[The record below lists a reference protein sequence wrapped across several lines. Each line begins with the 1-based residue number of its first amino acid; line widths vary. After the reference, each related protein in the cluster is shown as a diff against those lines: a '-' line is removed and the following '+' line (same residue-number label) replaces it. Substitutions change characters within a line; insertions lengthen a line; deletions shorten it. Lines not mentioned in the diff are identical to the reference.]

1 MSVKRFSMAA
11 AALAIAALMAGC
23 AVGPDFKP
31 PAPPDLDRYTR
42 EPQPARTAAPGDGL
56 GAAQRFDMG
65 RDIPA
70 DWWARFHSRPLT
82 GLIAEALAANPNLQS
97 TIAALRVA
105 QENKLAQ
112 VGKFFPTV
120 QANFTPSRQLTSQS
134 LSPVLNSAE
143 NPFNLYTAQLTIAYT
158 FDVWGQNRRAVES
171 LQALADVQRFQVEAA
186 YLTLTSNVV
195 VAAIQEASL
204 RGQIE
209 ATNELIGINEKMLKL
224 LNDQFKAGYI
234 NRSDV
239 AAQEAALAQ
248 IRATLPPLRK
258 QLAVERDLL
267 TALAG
272 RFPTEEPSQ
281 TFRLAAMRLPVDIP
295 LSLPSKLVE
304 QRPDVRAAEEQLH
317 SASAL
322 VGVAVANMLPNVT
335 LSGNGGYTATELAGL
350 FSPMS
355 KFWMIAGSATQTLF
369 DGFTLLHQKR
379 AAEAA
384 FQQAAWAYQT
394 VVIAAFQ
401 NVADALR
408 AVQNDADA
416 LKAARDFERA
426 ARVSRDLAQQ
436 QFQAGSSSFI
446 SFLTAQQTYQQARI
460 ALVQAQAN
468 RLSDT
473 AALFQALGGGWWNR
487 GPLVEQTLDTATM
500 RAHPREGAPD
510 PVVEHTQ

>member
-1 MSVKRFSMAA
+1 MAV
-11 AALAIAALMAGC
+11 AALAATAMTSGC

-31 PAPPDLDRYTR
+31 PAPPEIDRYTR
-42 EPQPARTAAPGDGL
+42 EPQPTHTAAPGDGF
-56 GAAQRFDMG
+56 GAVQRFESN
-65 RDIPA
+65 RDIPG
-70 DWWARFHSRPLT
+70 DWWRLFHSRQLNT
-82 GLIAEALAANPNLQS
+82 LIGEALKANPNLQS
-97 TIAALRVA
+97 TLAALRVA

-120 QANFTPSRQLTSQS
+120 QANFAPSRTLTSGS
-134 LSPVLNSAE
+134 IAPVLASGE
-143 NPFNLYTAQLTIAYT
+143 NPFNLYTAQLTVAYT
-158 FDVWGQNRRAVES
+158 FDIWGGNRRAVES

-204 RGQIE
+204 RGQID
-209 ATNELIGINEKMLKL
+209 ATNELIGISEKMLKL
-224 LNDQFKAGYI
+224 LRDQFNAGFI

-258 QLAVERDLL
+258 QLAVQRDLL

-272 RFPTEEPSQ
+272 RFPTQEPSE
-281 TFRLAAMRLPVDIP
+281 TFRLAAMRLPVAIP
-295 LSLPSKLVE
+295 LSVPSKLVE

-317 SASAL
+317 SASAQ

-335 LSGNGGYTATELAGL
+335 LSANGGYTATELAGL
-350 FSPMS
+350 FSPMN
-355 KFWMIAGSATQTLF
+355 KFWMIAGSATQTVF

-379 AAEAA
+379 AADEMV
-384 FQQAAWAYQT
+384 QQAAWAYQT

-436 QFQAGSSSFI
+436 QFQAGSTSFI
-446 SFLTAQQTYQQARI
+446 ALLTAQQTYQQSRI

-487 GPLVEQTLDTATM
+487 EPLVEQTLDTATM
-500 RAHPREGAPD
+500 QATPRPD
-510 PVVEHTQ
+510 QHDPSIMEHSP